1 MKKFNSKSCEEIMTT
16 VYRPIEF
23 CIDNLLAQGL
33 YILAGAPK
41 WFCQYHLTHFIRTRI
56 MQRERYDHSRA
67 FFGLPEAAH
76 RWRCRFFC

>member
-33 YILAGAPK
+33 YILA
-41 WFCQYHLTHFIRTRI
+41 
-56 MQRERYDHSRA
+56 ERRKSENR
-67 FFGLPEAAH
+67 GLRLICACPLRKEK
-76 RWRCRFFC
+76 RY